1 VVLKFGLHILLSMQA
16 GSNEPR
22 RLESGALVSRSPST
36 ERKYMDNSSI
46 EKMFERIG
54 ARVKVS
60 YDASLRNPAG
70 VDIRTDRRGDFF
82 EIRIEPRESV
92 NYDVIDVRPNLRHLL
107 LMARRE
113 DSKNKFLCGHDER
126 HWFVCAV
133 PGQSV
138 TSVKTAM
145 EALQPAEVRAAVH
158 RRVKRIK
165 NRLRRKNAAFVRQGE
180 WFFVPDPE
188 LTVNQKLVLRNEPIS
203 RGNGSKA
210 HMCQYVYR
218 SGGET
223 VYVGAKYPMG
233 LTKGAYTKLLARN
246 PSARKWAWRIM
257 QRNAAVYVRGRVWHP
272 DHKTIVLNDWHRVMM
287 NTEARAPGAR
297 SVFFLD

>member
-1 VVLKFGLHILLSMQA
+1 MDTKLLSKKFGQM
-16 GSNEPR
+16 
-22 RLESGALVSRSPST
+22 
-36 ERKYMDNSSI
+36 
-46 EKMFERIG
+46 G
-54 ARVKVS
+54 ARVKVEPFVS
-60 YDASLRNPAG
+60 EFSPWETGGIDIKADAKG
-70 VDIRTDRRGDFF
+70 EYFDIRVEASENVDY
-82 EIRIEPRESV
+82 E
-92 NYDVIDVRPNLRHLL
+92 VIDTRPDLRHLL

-113 DSKNKFLCGHDER
+113 GHKHKFLCGHDER

-133 PGQSV
+133 PGDSV
-138 TSVKTAM
+138 SSVVNAM
-145 EALQPAEVRAAVH
+145 EALQPREVKAVVN
-158 RRVKRIK
+158 RRVKRVK
-165 NRLRRKNAAFVRQGE
+165 NRLRRKNKAFVRQGE
-180 WFFVPDPE
+180 WFFVRVDS
-188 LTVNQKLVLRNEPIS
+188 LVVDQKLVVRNEPLS
-203 RGNGSKA
+203 RGGGSKA

-287 NTEARAPGAR
+287 NTEAGAPGAR